1 MWYHKYFEYAEI
13 NGGVHSF
20 CYRQETPFLGKFGL
34 KIKIVSLSWHL
45 VPRLTRICNV
55 ELNGAVPFLYF
66 KPETPF
72 LGKFGP
78 KTQNCQFKLTFGT
91 WTNSKMQNSMA
102 MFIFYIL
109 DRKYSFWKNLVQKVE
124 IASLSWNLVARL
136 IRINKTQWCCSLFL
150 FYTGNTCFGKRN

>member
-1 MWYHKYFEYAEI
+1 MQKSMVVFTLSVI
-13 NGGVHSF
+13 D
-20 CYRQETPFLGKFGL
+20 RKLPFWANLVQKP
-34 KIKIVSLSWHL
+34 KIVSLSWHL

-55 ELNGAVPFLYF
+55 ELNGAVRFLYF
-66 KPETPF
+66 RPETPF
-72 LGKFGP
+72 LDKFGP

-136 IRINKTQWCCSLFL
+136 IPINKTQWCCSLFL